1 MCSDEKQRKAEKEKR
16 YKQLNETQ
24 DEYDDYVKWVCH
36 LEQQQ
41 NYEHQTDVH
50 NFVVALLVIKIPSI
64 FEKKSFFYFDQV
76 SNKFVYLDE
85 WSDENNHVIILLQF
99 ISY

>member
-16 YKQLNETQ
+16 YKQLIETQ

-41 NYEHQTDVH
+41 NYEHQ
-50 NFVVALLVIKIPSI
+50 FVPLVINIPSI